1 MMTLNEKLTHLRK
14 KEGLS
19 QIEVSEKLAVSRQA
33 VSRWESGESRPST
46 DNLQALCKLYH
57 VQLDYL
63 LNESNDEPQATTPA
77 STAAESEQETAA
89 QKKEKQWVRK
99 LVIGAVTVVLLA
111 CCMLLY
117 VNEQKS
123 VDSNLHDLSKENL
136 TLPEM
141 PEFNMTFE

>member
-1 MMTLNEKLTHLRK
+1 MTLNEKLAYLRK

-57 VQLDYL
+57 VPLDDL

-77 STAAESEQETAA
+77 SAAAESEPEPEA
-89 QKKEKQWVRK
+89 QKKGKRWIRT
-99 LVIGAVTVVLLA
+99 LVIGAVILALVVSFLFW
-111 CCMLLY
+111 Y
-117 VNEQKS
+117 GGQQ
-123 VDSNLHDLSKENL
+123 KENDL
-136 TLPEM
+136 DLHSIQGEDGSFSDEPD
-141 PEFNMTFE
+141 FDLNFE

>member
-1 MMTLNEKLTHLRK
+1 MTLNEKLTHLRK

-19 QIEVSEKLAVSRQA
+19 QVEVSEKLAVSRQA

-57 VQLDYL
+57 VPLDYL
-63 LNESNDEPQATTPA
+63 LNESGDEPQAPTPA
-77 STAAESEQETAA
+77 SAAAEREPETAA
-89 QKKEKQWVRK
+89 QKKEKRWVRK
-99 LVIGAVTVVLLA
+99 LVIGAVTVVLLV

-123 VDSNLHDLSKENL
+123 VDSDLHDLSKENL
-136 TLPEM
+136 TLEEM

>member
-57 VQLDYL
+57 VPLDYL
-63 LNESNDEPQATTPA
+63 LNESENELPA
-77 STAAESEQETAA
+77 PAAPAAESRPEREV
-89 QKKEKQWVRK
+89 QKKEKRWIRK
-99 LVIGAVTVVLLA
+99 LVIGAVAVVLAACIIFVYVKSQKEDAVHLNEIQGEELA
-111 CCMLLY
+111 P
-117 VNEQKS
+117 
-123 VDSNLHDLSKENL
+123 
-136 TLPEM
+136 PERQ
-141 PEFNMTFE
+141 EFDFQ

>member
-57 VQLDYL
+57 VPLDYL
-63 LNESNDEPQATTPA
+63 LNESEGELPA
-77 STAAESEQETAA
+77 PAAPVAESRPEPET
-89 QKKEKQWVRK
+89 QKKEKRWIRW
-99 LVIGAVTVVLLA
+99 LVIGAIILVLLISF
-111 CCMLLY
+111 LFWY
-117 VNEQKS
+117 GSRQ
-123 VDSNLHDLSKENL
+123 KENSL
-136 TLPEM
+136 DLHSIQGEDGSFSDEPD
-141 PEFNMTFE
+141 FDLNFE